1 MASQSSSSVESD
13 AQFHTQQ
20 PLDQDASAGTGTGN
34 GLKSFMGK
42 MRKAWKK
49 LDLDMTTVT
58 QMMK

>member
-1 MASQSSSSVESD
+1 MASQSSSSDESD

-20 PLDQDASAGTGTGN
+20 PLDQDASAGTGG
-34 GLKSFMGK
+34 GLQSFAGK
-42 MRKAWKK
+42 MREAWKK